1 MMNNVQGDCRCGSMG
16 FPAGEDLTLATGK
29 LAKLNADGH
38 VVLPAAN
45 TDITPYVITCG
56 ADQGYLCGVTPL
68 NSLSNSRVI
77 LKGACQAGQLLVA
90 VGDGRVETGTLSGTA
105 IPVGVAEE
113 DGVEG
118 QHVLLRPLCVGA
130 RGAAGAAGAAG
141 APGADGE
148 PGAAG
153 AVGPQGEIGMDGGA
167 FHVPVSLIANAP
179 AGNDLIGL
187 ILAVFAGPAFDAWPN
202 NFSAIAWVVVSGL
215 TVIDGV
221 TYAVCWKL
229 WPANPPDNTQVIV
242 PVSVIASGDLTAEV
256 RPVQIPETSYCRLSR
271 DSSASMMGSALL
283 KVANV
288 SGIKLLGFTF
298 YSV

>member
-1 MMNNVQGDCRCGSMG
+1 MLNMKQSDCRFGGVG
-16 FPAGEDLTLATGK
+16 FAAGEDLSLKAGC
-29 LAKLNADGH
+29 LVKLNSGGDL
-38 VVLPAAN
+38 VLPTSAA
-45 TDITPYVITCG
+45 DITTYVVICG
-56 ADQGYLCGVTPL
+56 ADTGYLCGAVPL
-68 NSLSNSRVI
+68 TSAGNCRVK
-77 LKGACQAGQLLVA
+77 LAGTCEAGDLLVA
-90 VGDGRVETGTLSGTA
+90 KGDGRVEAGVIGGEAL
-105 IPVGVAEE
+105 PVGMAEE
-113 DGVEG
+113 NGVEG

-153 AVGPQGEIGMDGGA
+153 AEGPQGETGMDGGA

-179 AGNDLIGL
+179 GGNDVIGL

-215 TVIDGV
+215 TVIDGA
-221 TYAVCWKL
+221 TYAVCWQL
-229 WPANPPDNTQVIV
+229 WQANPPDNTQVIV
-242 PVSVIASGDLTAEV
+242 PVSVIAPGDLTAEV
-256 RPVQIPETSYCRLSR
+256 RPVQIPETSFCRLSR

-288 SGIKLLGFTF
+288 SGSKVLGLTY

>member
-1 MMNNVQGDCRCGSMG
+1 MMNNVQGDCRCGSLG

-38 VVLPAAN
+38 VVLPSAG

-68 NSLSNSRVI
+68 NSLSNARVI

-90 VGDGRVETGTLSGTA
+90 VGDGRVEAGTLSGA
-105 IPVGVAEE
+105 AVPVGVAEE

-130 RGAAGAAGAAG
+130 RGAAGSAGADG
-141 APGADGE
+141 APGA
-148 PGAAG
+148 A
-153 AVGPQGEIGMDGGA
+153 GPQGETGMDGGA

-179 AGNDLIGL
+179 AGNDLVGL
-187 ILAVFAGPAFDAWPN
+187 ILAVFAGPAFDAWAN
-202 NFSAIAWVVVSGL
+202 HFSAIAWVVVSGL
-215 TVIDGV
+215 TVIDG
-221 TYAVCWKL
+221 TAYAVCWRL
-229 WPANPPDNTQVIV
+229 WQANPPDNTQVIV
-242 PVSVIASGDLTAEV
+242 PVSVIAPGDLTAEV

-288 SGIKLLGFTF
+288 SGVKVLGFTF